1 LLARMET
8 ETAVE
13 VKVDAEDVWYC
24 ATWIDLTAKGL
35 ITVKFDDDVWKARDL
50 HPTAVRKQAPLNA
63 APLQPN
69 DEVEVRIAAQGQ
81 PVAWAKGRVK
91 TVKSGF
97 YFVTLNSS
105 GPGRQSEMIV
115 EKADLRV
122 VSQMPHLNPK
132 EFEREIVRVDP
143 ELHKWVL
150 SPDAVGC
157 FEHVINKS
165 GVTNVAC
172 DSSSKAPCVVLLG
185 DARATH
191 RAKLLMEVHFKHQK
205 EIQRFHDRREDKL
218 KVLEQRKQ
226 AFAQAFR
233 EEFTIDEDCVGLVI
247 GKNGENLRRVQE
259 DHEVEVNVI
268 RDKPPKVSIVGQ
280 SKTAVECARKEL
292 EFDKE
297 CWVVEENMIG
307 WVLGKNRKNLDEFK
321 EKSGIV
327 GLRWVAE
334 KSHIELIG
342 LKQQIEDTIML
353 LEGHSQYHSVY
364 KEMDREQEN
373 LQSSFAD
380 LGRMGG
386 KGGWKGGKK
395 SEADDKGKGKGSVKG
410 KGKSKDSREE
420 PEPAKA
426 QAAPDMGKADFP
438 DLAKNGKPNGKSKSK
453 KGK

>member
-1 LLARMET
+1 
-8 ETAVE
+8 
-13 VKVDAEDVWYC
+13 
-24 ATWIDLTAKGL
+24 
-35 ITVKFDDDVWKARDL
+35 
-50 HPTAVRKQAPLNA
+50 
-63 APLQPN
+63 
-69 DEVEVRIAAQGQ
+69 
-81 PVAWAKGRVK
+81 
-91 TVKSGF
+91 
-97 YFVTLNSS
+97 
-105 GPGRQSEMIV
+105 MIV
-115 EKADLRV
+115 EKPDLRV
-122 VSQMPHLNPK
+122 VSQVRHLNPK

-143 ELHKWVL
+143 ELHKWVM

-172 DSSSKAPCVVLLG
+172 DSSGKAPVVVLLG

-233 EEFTIDEDCVGLVI
+233 EEFVIDEDCVGLVI
-247 GKNGENLRRVQE
+247 GKSGENLRRIQE
-259 DHEVEVNVI
+259 DHDVEVNVV
-268 RDKPPKVSIVGQ
+268 RDKPPKVRIIGNT
-280 SKTAVECARKEL
+280 KEAVENARAELDFHKESY
-292 EFDKE
+292 D
-297 CWVVEENMIG
+297 VEESMIG

-321 EKSGIV
+321 EKTGIV
-327 GLRWVAE
+327 GLRWFAE

-342 LKQQIEDTIML
+342 VKQQIEDTIML

-364 KEMDREQEN
+364 KEMNREQDS
-373 LQSSFAD
+373 LQTSFAE
-380 LGRMGG
+380 LGKMGG

-395 SEADDKGKGKGSVKG
+395 SEADDKGKGKGSSKG
-410 KGKSKDSREE
+410 KSKSKDSRDE
-420 PEPAKA
+420 PAPAKA

-438 DLAKNGKPNGKSKSK
+438 DLPDLAKNGKPNGKAKAK